1 MGGVGHP
8 PPRSAFTFTYT
19 YNKITR
25 LNCNYDLD
33 FWLRFFLRNDQWIGL
48 TNMKTSINERAIN
61 NLKSCAKFIVQEN
74 VYSNLTNLLTY
85 DKYIVL

>member
-1 MGGVGHP
+1 MINV
-8 PPRSAFTFTYT
+8 
-19 YNKITR
+19 
-25 LNCNYDLD
+25 L
-33 FWLRFFLRNDQWIGL
+33 IGL

>member
-1 MGGVGHP
+1 MGGGTP

-33 FWLRFFLRNDQWIGL
+33 FWLRFFLRNDQCLNW
-48 TNMKTSINERAIN
+48 
-61 NLKSCAKFIVQEN
+61 F
-74 VYSNLTNLLTY
+74 
-85 DKYIVL
+85 DKYENLDQWKSYQ